1 MVATTTTTSALPQGV
16 GTAPRATLLDP
27 ARRVVR
33 TGIVSEDRLLLAAGA
48 VACGVP
54 FTAWRASQLT
64 AARPAALEALLYD
77 DDSALAALQVS
88 VRAGA
93 EAGTAFA
100 LWAAVGA
107 PTVAALR
114 QGGEGMRGL
123 AASVAELR
131 GLAAAVSLGVP
142 LGAVAGGALAGPVVA
157 AGVWGGAAAARF
169 WLAAAVASA
178 SD

>member
-1 MVATTTTTSALPQGV
+1 M
-16 GTAPRATLLDP
+16 
-27 ARRVVR
+27 
-33 TGIVSEDRLLLAAGA
+33 
-48 VACGVP
+48 P

-64 AARPAALEALLYD
+64 AARPAAREALLYD
-77 DDSALAALQVS
+77 DDSALAALRVS